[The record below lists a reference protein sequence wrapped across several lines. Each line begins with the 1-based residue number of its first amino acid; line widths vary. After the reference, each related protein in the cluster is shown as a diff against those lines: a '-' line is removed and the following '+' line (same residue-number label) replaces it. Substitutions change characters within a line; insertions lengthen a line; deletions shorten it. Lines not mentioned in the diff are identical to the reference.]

1 MGVQGQLQLAES
13 NVEIVGASVDSIL
26 AAVEQV
32 LTTLRDSPWTPTA
45 VAGIALAIGISLWF
59 AGARIARPAM
69 IAACAVVGAV
79 AVGSV
84 AETWDAE
91 PMWLWMSLGV
101 AVGAVAGMI
110 VFRLAVAGVIA
121 LVLGLTAPA
130 AAAVVQNIDLVPD
143 RPSLVSSGEA
153 LFLDDVPLEGEE
165 SESPTESDAPTMT
178 SAIVGRASAFAG
190 AVADEANGAWEA
202 LPEKDRLTLA
212 GSALAGA
219 LLGLA
224 IGFFWPGPS
233 AAAVT
238 SALGAAIGLPAAF
251 LLLQRTSGAP
261 DWLPRDGL
269 SAVGIWLGV
278 TMVGAM
284 IQTAT
289 MTRRR
294 AKSRVVVV
302 QRQEQPA
309 AA

>member
-1 MGVQGQLQLAES
+1 MGVTGQLQLAES

-153 LFLDDVPLEGEE
+153 MFLDDVPLEGEDV
-165 SESPTESDAPTMT
+165 SDESDTPTMT
-178 SAIVGRASAFAG
+178 SAIVARASAFAG
-190 AVADEANGAWEA
+190 AVADEATGAWEA

-251 LLLQRTSGAP
+251 ILLQRTSGAP
-261 DWLPRDGL
+261 EWLPRDGL
-269 SAVGIWLGV
+269 SVVGIWLGV